1 MRKCD
6 PAEDNGDHEPDVDDE
21 DGADKVSSFGWS
33 DEDAARCRYPS
44 LMGARA
50 EHEADR

>member
-21 DGADKVSSFGWS
+21 DGADKEPSFGWS
-33 DEDAARCRYPS
+33 DEDAARRRYPR